1 MKAIILLSALGV
13 LTMFTGL
20 YNHKSKLLPMILIG
34 LVAIFILNLFDWNTN
49 IRYYSDMVYFDNY
62 ALAFTGLILC
72 IAFLI
77 FLLSGNY
84 YKKDTTHLEDNYAI
98 LLFTLVGAVIMV
110 SFSNLVMLFIGIEI
124 LSISLYILAG
134 SKKTNLKS
142 NEASLKY
149 FLMGSFA
156 TGFLLFGIVLLYG
169 ATGSFNLQS
178 ITTYVTINIHQLP
191 AIFNMGILLMMI
203 GLTFKLS
210 VVPFHFWT
218 PDVYEGSP
226 TLITSFMATVVK
238 TAGFAAFFRLFAT
251 CFVSVNEIYAL
262 TLSVMA
268 VLTMSFGN
276 IIAVYQ
282 TGLKRMLAYSSI
294 AHAGY
299 MLLAILAMNQQ
310 SATSILLYTA
320 AYSIATIAAFTILM
334 LVKETTGNDNFDSF
348 NGLAKNNPFLGVV
361 SIITMLSLAGI
372 PVTAGFFAK
381 YFIFSIAVSNGYLW
395 LVIVAVLNSAVGAYY
410 YFKVIIAMYFKE
422 SNSETTITIVPAYK
436 AVLIITA
443 LLTLILGIVPGLIIN
458 LK

>member
-20 YNHKSKLLPMILIG
+20 YNHKNKLLPMVLVG
-34 LVAIFILNLFDWNTN
+34 LAAIFVINLFDWNTN
-49 IRYYSDMVYFDNY
+49 VRHYNDMVYFDNY
-62 ALAFTGLILC
+62 ALAFTSLILC

-77 FLLSGNY
+77 FMLSGNY
-84 YKKDTTHLEDNYAI
+84 YKKDLTHLEDNYAI

-110 SFSNLVMLFIGIEI
+110 SFSNMVMLFIGIEI
-124 LSISLYILAG
+124 LSIALYILAG

-142 NEASLKY
+142 NEAALKY

-169 ATGSFNLQS
+169 ATGSFNLQE
-178 ITTYVTINIHQLP
+178 IATYVTVNSHQLP
-191 AIFNMGILLMMI
+191 VIFNLGILLLMI

-226 TLITSFMATVVK
+226 TLITTFMATVVK

-251 CFVSVNEIYAL
+251 CFASVGDIYAV

-268 VLTMSFGN
+268 VLTMSLGN

-282 TGLKRMLAYSSI
+282 TGLKRTLAYSSI

-320 AYSIATIAAFTILM
+320 AYSIATISAFTILM
-334 LVKETTGNDNFDSF
+334 IVKEATGNDKFDSF
-348 NGLAKNNPFLGVV
+348 NGLAKTNPFLGVV

-381 YFIFSIAVSNGYLW
+381 YYIFSVALSNGYLW
-395 LVIVAVLNSAVGAYY
+395 LVVIAVLNSAIGAYY
-410 YFKVIIAMYFKE
+410 YFKVIIAMYFRE
-422 SNSETTITIVPAYK
+422 STTAAPITIVPIYK
-436 AVLIITA
+436 AVLFITA
-443 LLTLILGIVPGLIIN
+443 LLTLLLGILPGLILNI
-458 LK
+458 K

>member
-13 LTMFTGL
+13 LAMFTGL
-20 YNHKSKLLPMILIG
+20 YNHKSKLLPIVLIG
-34 LVAIFILNLFDWNTN
+34 LAAIFTINLFDWNTN
-49 IRYYSDMVYFDNY
+49 VRYYNDMVYFDNY

-98 LLFTLVGAVIMV
+98 LIFTLVGAVIMV

-134 SKKTNLKS
+134 SKKTSLKS
-142 NEASLKY
+142 NEAALKY
-149 FLMGSFA
+149 FLMGAFA

-169 ATGSFNLQS
+169 AAGTFNLLGLS
-178 ITTYVTINIHQLP
+178 TYVLTNIHQLP
-191 AIFNMGILLMMI
+191 AIFNLGVLLIMI
-203 GLTFKLS
+203 GFTFKLS

-218 PDVYEGSP
+218 PDVYEGAP
-226 TLITSFMATVVK
+226 TLITTFMATVVK

-251 CFVSVNEIYAL
+251 CFASVSDIYVII
-262 TLSVMA
+262 LSGMA
-268 VLTMSFGN
+268 VLTMFMGN

-282 TGLKRMLAYSSI
+282 TSLKRTLAYSSI

-299 MLLAILAMNQQ
+299 MLLAVLAMGQQ
-310 SATSILLYTA
+310 SATSILFYTA
-320 AYSIATIAAFTILM
+320 AYSIATIGAFAILM
-334 LVKETTGNDNFDSF
+334 IVKEATGNENFDSF
-348 NGLAKNNPFLGVV
+348 NGLAKKNPFLGIV

-372 PVTAGFFAK
+372 PVSAGFFAK
-381 YFIFSIAVSNGYLW
+381 YYIFSVAITNGYLW
-395 LVIVAVLNSAVGAYY
+395 LVIIAVLNSAIGAYY

-422 SNSETTITIVPAYK
+422 ANSETIITIVPTYK
-436 AVLIITA
+436 VVLFITA
-443 LLTLILGIVPGLIIN
+443 ILTVLLGILPGLIIN